1 MVHHSKSTG
10 NMAIK
15 KVDLT
20 VSQLIN
26 DLNNGFTWLKKDD
39 LGYGSIEV
47 KYAANPQQIMA
58 IQKHPALK
66 NVETSLTIFNI
77 IDDTKDETTRETKG
91 STLTR
96 TSNSKEQP
104 ELLVVDRESNLVST
118 SAADIFASL

>member
-1 MVHHSKSTG
+1 
-10 NMAIK
+10 MAIK

-91 STLTR
+91 STPDR
-96 TSNSKEQP
+96 ASSSKEQP
-104 ELLVVDRESNLVST
+104 ELHVANGESNVVSN
-118 SAADIFASL
+118 AADIFASL

>member
-20 VSQLIN
+20 VSQLVN

-39 LGYGSIEV
+39 LGCGSIEV

-66 NVETSLTIFNI
+66 GVETSFTIFNI
-77 IDDTKDETTRETKG
+77 IDDTKDETTGQTKG
-91 STLTR
+91 STTDR
-96 TSNSKEQP
+96 TSGTTQQP
-104 ELLVVDRESNLVST
+104 AVSVVDREPILASNE
-118 SAADIFASL
+118 AADIFANL

>member
-1 MVHHSKSTG
+1 MVHPLKLNG

-39 LGYGSIEV
+39 LGCGSIEV

-91 STLTR
+91 STPDR
-96 TSNSKEQP
+96 TSSSKEQP
-104 ELLVVDRESNLVST
+104 AVSVVDREPILASNE
-118 SAADIFASL
+118 AADIFASL